1 MTHCTTFLP
10 AAVQSVPADTRV
22 RRVEY
27 HSLAHLRQLL
37 AELDSIAGVATHV
50 VLEISEECSGS
61 LAALCNRRLLGSRLC
76 IVSPTGRLMRYRS
89 MAELKAAA
97 RNWKWTSASF
107 MQDTVMAVAHLLRH
121 ASPGESVVVLHPTWS
136 WGPR

>member
-10 AAVQSVPADTRV
+10 AAVAIVPADNRV
-22 RRVEY
+22 RQVEY
-27 HSLAHLRQLL
+27 HSLAQLRQLL
-37 AELDSIAGVATHV
+37 VELDSIAGVATHV
-50 VLEISEECSGS
+50 VLEISEECSGG
-61 LAALCNRRLLGSRLC
+61 LAALCDRRLPGSRLC

-89 MAELKAAA
+89 MVELKAAA

-107 MQDTVMAVAHLLRH
+107 TQDTATAVDYLLRH

>member
-10 AAVQSVPADTRV
+10 ATAATVPADNRV
-22 RRVEY
+22 RHVEY
-27 HSLAHLRQLL
+27 HSLAQLRKLL

-50 VLEISEECSGS
+50 VLEISEECSGG
-61 LAALCNRRLLGSRLC
+61 LAALCDRRLPGTRLC
-76 IVSPTGRLMRYRS
+76 IVSPTGRLMRCRS

-107 MQDTVMAVAHLLRH
+107 TQDSNIAVAYLLQH

>member
-1 MTHCTTFLP
+1 MTQCTTFLP
-10 AAVQSVPADTRV
+10 ATVATVPADNRV
-22 RRVEY
+22 RQVEY
-27 HSLAHLRQLL
+27 HSLAQLRQLL
-37 AELDSIAGVATHV
+37 TELDSIAGVATHV
-50 VLEISEECSGS
+50 VLEISEECSGG
-61 LAALCNRRLLGSRLC
+61 LAALCNRRLPGVRLC

-97 RNWKWTSASF
+97 RSWKWTSTSF
-107 MQDTVMAVAHLLRH
+107 TQNTATAVAYLLRH